1 MSDTIYSVSNE
12 NDKRGVHK
20 KVIKYFIVKMFDDLT
35 SLVLRTLYLVH
46 SGVGGW
52 HIADTV
58 QRSTSRWTF
67 QIVMSK
73 WLDQSLHSV
82 DKVNVIDAGS
92 LRWSNK

>member
-20 KVIKYFIVKMFDDLT
+20 KVIKYFHCQDARWFDL
-35 SLVLRTLYLVH
+35 SLHSL

-58 QRSTSRWTF
+58 QRSTLRWTF

-82 DKVNVIDAGS
+82 DKVNVIDVGS
-92 LRWSNK
+92 ITIEL